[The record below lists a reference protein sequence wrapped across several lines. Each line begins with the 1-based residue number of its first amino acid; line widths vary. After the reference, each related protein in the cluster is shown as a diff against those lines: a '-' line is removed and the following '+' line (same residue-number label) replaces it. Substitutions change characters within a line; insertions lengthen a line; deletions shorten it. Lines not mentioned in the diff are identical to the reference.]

1 MDLSHLKRNGQGDH
15 GTHIQATA
23 KPSPSPPFL
32 LCLCAARGGRM
43 LGKHEFSLG
52 WQHLQPA
59 NDWGA
64 LLGSVL
70 QGQQA
75 GRRLEYEEAALPYPK
90 PMNMYYLAGTRGSPS

>member
-1 MDLSHLKRNGQGDH
+1 
-15 GTHIQATA
+15 
-23 KPSPSPPFL
+23 
-32 LCLCAARGGRM
+32 M

-59 NDWGA
+59 SEWGA

-75 GRRLEYEEAALPYPK
+75 GRRPEYEEAALPSPK
-90 PMNMYYLAGTRGSPS
+90 LMSMYYLAGTLGLPS